1 MKQFKIIDFWVSV
14 GLILGFVF
22 YGLYKKDVSFISGYF
37 VVGGWQIISM
47 LVHFFNHWFCS
58 RRTKR
63 YRYHITVMILV
74 FLAVIVLCF
83 YKLLF
88 IYHLLFL
95 IQLLYYL
102 LFALL
107 FTAPFMAIFYTYLCY
122 NEVHV
127 KMKRP
132 LDLLK

>member
-14 GLILGFVF
+14 GLIMSFIF
-22 YGLYKKDVSFISGYF
+22 FGLYKKDVSFVTGYF

-47 LVHFFNHWFCS
+47 LVHFFNHWFCG

-63 YRYHITVMILV
+63 YHYHITVMILV
-74 FLAVIVLCF
+74 FLAIIVLCS

-95 IQLLYYL
+95 IQLLYYI

-107 FTAPFMAIFYTYLCY
+107 FTAPFMAIFYAYLCY